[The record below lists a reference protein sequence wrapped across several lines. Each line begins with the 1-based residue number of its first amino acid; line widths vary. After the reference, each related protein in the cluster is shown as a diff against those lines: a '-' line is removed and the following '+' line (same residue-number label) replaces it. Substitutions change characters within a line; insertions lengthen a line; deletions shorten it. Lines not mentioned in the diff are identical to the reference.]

1 MKTFTKKLEDFVCE
15 NCGHSMKGNGYT
27 NHCANCL
34 WSKHVDI
41 NPGDRAESCGG
52 LMKPIE
58 IIQIKQEFSVL
69 QKCVKCGHQ
78 RKNRI
83 SKEDNFDVVLK
94 IIKDKVDR

>member
-1 MKTFTKKLEDFVCE
+1 MKTFTKKTENFVCE
-15 NCGHSMKGNGYT
+15 NCGVENIGNGYT

-34 WSKHVDI
+34 WSKHVDV
-41 NPGDRAESCGG
+41 NPGDRAEQCGG

-69 QKCVKCGHQ
+69 QECQKCGHQ
-78 RKNRI
+78 RKNKI

-94 IIKDKVDR
+94 IIKDKASR